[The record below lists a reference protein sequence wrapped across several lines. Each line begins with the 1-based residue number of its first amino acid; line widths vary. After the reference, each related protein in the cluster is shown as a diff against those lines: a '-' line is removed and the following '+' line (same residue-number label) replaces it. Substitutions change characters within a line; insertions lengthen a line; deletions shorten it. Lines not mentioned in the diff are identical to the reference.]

1 MLCMP
6 KNFNFFLIFK
16 FQCKHSHEYSD
27 VLFHVFADHLMPS
40 PSGAA
45 PEHNMREALILFIKE
60 NRDKVTTI
68 AAPFLKKKK
77 LSLDEYIAFMSTP
90 GNQGYE
96 LAAHLLAIMS
106 QMHCCIIT
114 KTKIYYSYPNA
125 FHSPSAVH
133 IALVYLGNSIFWDT
147 TTLSKKCPPP
157 PYINLHEPLPG
168 DLTPQEVHLKSR
180 EQRW

>member
-1 MLCMP
+1 MAGQDIKTLKYSQVVKIPESEGLLVCHCSARLGEFGLTLWVVSILMYNQEFHN
-6 KNFNFFLIFK
+6 KICFFSLSLYSTWQPTRSIFVRPRILIFLLIFK

-40 PSGAA
+40 PRGAA

-90 GNQGYE
+90 GNQGDE
-96 LAAHLLAIMS
+96 LAVHLLAIMS
-106 QMHCCIIT
+106 
-114 KTKIYYSYPNA
+114 
-125 FHSPSAVH
+125 
-133 IALVYLGNSIFWDT
+133 
-147 TTLSKKCPPP
+147 
-157 PYINLHEPLPG
+157 
-168 DLTPQEVHLKSR
+168 
-180 EQRW
+180 